1 MEKLLEM
8 WDKLNEKSD
17 QLIEGIREYVKM
29 TTIYSGYIRDNYP
42 EIHNE
47 AVKKIKENN

>member
-1 MEKLLEM
+1 MEKLTEL
-8 WDKLNEKSD
+8 WNKLNEKSN
-17 QLIEGIREYVKM
+17 QLMDGIDEYIKM
-29 TTIYSGYIRDNYP
+29 MTIYSGHIKDNYP